1 MSTLYVDAVG
11 GLAGD
16 MFVAALLDAG
26 APIAAVRA
34 AVDALGLVEVGLE
47 TERVWRGPFSAL
59 RFIVHLPASEST
71 VATGGPEVGGA
82 SANPV
87 TDGAE
92 SGDQHSR
99 QHGHGH
105 SHAHGH
111 DHAGGSTVVGSLAAS
126 SPAAAPASSRAPA
139 SSPAPASPQPGT
151 LADVWRIRSRRWS
164 DIDGLISA
172 APLAPRVA
180 ARTRATFHR
189 LAVAE
194 GRVHGIDPAEVTFHE
209 VGAVDSIVD
218 IVGACAALES
228 LGVERI
234 VVSVLPMGTGHVLGD
249 HGWIPLPAPA
259 TVELLRGIP
268 IEGREIKGETVTPTG
283 AALVAALMEPGSL
296 PAMRLT
302 ACGVGAG
309 TWDPASHPNVVR
321 VMLGTENSGATTQ
334 IDEVQAQVDTL
345 SGELV
350 PPLIEALLAAGA
362 VDAFVTPIL
371 MKKGRPG
378 WLVTALVPPAL
389 REPVADVLLK
399 DGHTLGVRWSRRDRV
414 VLDREHIEVVTPF
427 GAVRVKV
434 GRSAGVIVHA
444 EPEFEDCRRVAASA
458 KRSVVEVHSAAL
470 AAWAAVIGIT

>member
-16 MFVAALLDAG
+16 MFVAALLDVG

-59 RFIVHLPASEST
+59 RFVVRLPPSESGIT
-71 VATGGPEVGGA
+71 SSTHGH
-82 SANPV
+82 
-87 TDGAE
+87 D
-92 SGDQHSR
+92 D
-99 QHGHGH
+99 QHGHAHG
-105 SHAHGH
+105 HAHAH
-111 DHAGGSTVVGSLAAS
+111 DHAGGNEVV
-126 SPAAAPASSRAPA
+126 APQAASSRATESWSAVPA
-139 SSPAPASPQPGT
+139 ANTRAVASNGGPVD
-151 LADVWRIRSRRWS
+151 AWRARSQRWS
-164 DIDGLISA
+164 DIDALIAA

-180 ARTRATFHR
+180 IRARATFQR
-189 LAVAE
+189 LAIAE
-194 GRVHGIDPAEVTFHE
+194 ARVHGIVPEEVTFHE

-228 LGVERI
+228 LGVDRL
-234 VVSVLPMGTGHVLGD
+234 VVSVLPLGTGHVLGE

-283 AALVAALMEPGSL
+283 AALAAALMEPGL
-296 PAMRLT
+296 IPAMSVT

-321 VMLGTENSGATTQ
+321 VVLGAENTGSTTQ
-334 IDEVQAQVDTL
+334 VDEVQAQVDTL
-345 SGELV
+345 SGEQI
-350 PPLIEALLAAGA
+350 PPLIESLMAAGA
-362 VDAFVTPIL
+362 VDAFVTPVL

-378 WLVTALVPPAL
+378 WLVTALAPPNVRDA
-389 REPVADVLLK
+389 VAEVLLK

-414 VLDREHIEVVTPF
+414 VLEREHIEVSTTF
-427 GAVRVKV
+427 GAVRIKV
-434 GRSAGVIVHA
+434 GRLAGNVVHA

-470 AAWAAVIGIT
+470 AAWAAATGIM